1 MLQACQVPETDLNV
15 EKTAFG
21 LVSTAQSQ
29 LLKKDRLLA
38 FDTLKHLID
47 KATNIMQKPDVRTNF
62 TWLLLNADLTDLTR
76 RCLREPFE
84 RVKGFRDFYYRR
96 AQMPKG

>member
-1 MLQACQVPETDLNV
+1 MLQACQVPQTDLNI
-15 EKTAFG
+15 EKTAIG

-29 LLKKDRLLA
+29 LLKEARLLA
-38 FDTLKHLID
+38 FDTLNHLID
-47 KATNIMQKPDVRTNF
+47 KATNIMKKPDVRTNL
-62 TWLLLNADLTDLTR
+62 TWLLLNTDLTDSTR

-96 AQMPKG
+96 PLMPKG